1 MKIIDTH
8 CHYNLDPLV
17 DTWQEHY
24 QNAQTE
30 GVTHSLIVGTTLE
43 TSQKAIEI
51 AQEEPTLFA
60 SIGYH
65 PYEFIDTA
73 FVAYRNSRDIQLAL
87 EDTTA
92 TIEDEMT
99 ALATLAHPKV
109 LAIGETGLDYF
120 RLNQYTESEKRVIM
134 LTQQE
139 ALRAHIKLATARQI
153 PLILHIR
160 DTGEKAYDD
169 VLQVLSQENY
179 VGEFILHCVS
189 GTLTYVKKALEM
201 GAHIS
206 VAGNVTYTSA
216 KQLREIVR
224 NTPADRLLIETD
236 APFLPAMPHRGKV
249 CEPWM
254 IRLTAEYLQKELRV
268 DAEQCYEN
276 TLELFP
282 QMR

>member
-8 CHYNLDPLV
+8 CHYNLDPIV

-24 QNAQTE
+24 QKAQTE

-43 TSQKAIEI
+43 TSRKAIEI
-51 AQEEPTLFA
+51 ADEEPTLFA
-60 SIGYH
+60 STGYH

-92 TIEDEMT
+92 TIEDEMD

-109 LAIGETGLDYF
+109 IAIGETGLDYF
-120 RLNQYTESEKRVIM
+120 RLDQYSDSEKRVIM

-139 ALRAHIKLATARQI
+139 ALRAHIKLATDRQL

-160 DTGEKAYDD
+160 DKGEKAYDD
-169 VLQVLSQENY
+169 ILQVLSQENY
-179 VGEFILHCVS
+179 AGEFILHCVS

-206 VAGNVTYTSA
+206 VAGNVTYNSA
-216 KQLREIVR
+216 KQLREVVR

-254 IRLTAEYLQKELRV
+254 IRLTAEYLQEELSV
-268 DAEQCYEN
+268 DVEQCYQN

-282 QMR
+282 QLQ